1 MFKRRNNRTDEH
13 TRETW
18 KSQRG
23 KKSKPSFSKAIF
35 GFTWVGFILFGLGW
49 LVSWLIFFF
58 FWSFLRLSFYSTH
71 HLPRLVTKSSE
82 AFPQAEIT
90 GLHHH
95 SLLWI
100 STCRF
105 REYKCAVYI
114 SYIQYQQSLLP
125 AESIHVPKFSNTLTV
140 NRQNI
145 Y

>member
-1 MFKRRNNRTDEH
+1 MKISMRQKVKTLIFKGH
-13 TRETW
+13 
-18 KSQRG
+18 
-23 KKSKPSFSKAIF
+23 
-35 GFTWVGFILFGLGW
+35 TWVYLSWFHFVWVRLVGW
-49 LVSWLIFFF
+49 LIFF

-71 HLPRLVTKSSE
+71 HLPKLVTKSSE

-90 GLHHH
+90 GPHHH
-95 SLLWI
+95 TLLWI
-100 STCRF
+100 STCGF

-114 SYIQYQQSLLP
+114 SYILYQQSLLP